1 MDAARQRSLV
11 GELARRGFSTHSS
24 ETIVELA
31 NHGFTDA
38 EIRRLAAA
46 SAAVADPD
54 FALSRLAELGIATL
68 PDVAADERWLKRV
81 AAVMGGSRPLG
92 RHLVLHSEALDL
104 LRQPGELPPHLSG
117 QLRMDLWNAV
127 LPSVGRA
134 SLKKLDDAP
143 VVLADPRGTAA
154 ATLRVANRT
163 QLARIAARDLTSY
176 DPAAAL
182 PSIAHELTDL
192 ADAVVEVALALAR
205 GQVDGAEHVRLAV
218 VALGKCGAR
227 ELNYLSD
234 VDVLYIAEPAD
245 DATTPEQ
252 AVHLGSDIAAALMR
266 LTSANTAT
274 GTIWSIDAALR
285 PEGHAGP
292 LVRTLAAMA
301 AYYRNGHGAAG
312 GPDGTKPGA
321 AIWEFQ
327 AMMKARPMAGDI
339 DLGQAFCD
347 LVRPLVWTAGGHEG
361 FVTESRAMR
370 RRVVSLIPRD
380 QADREI
386 KLGAGGLRDI
396 EFSVQILQLV
406 HGRGDEAIR
415 LPATLDAL
423 AALTEHNYISAEDA
437 AELDAAYRFERLLE
451 HRQQLFRLR
460 RTHLMPE
467 DAGDLRRL
475 ARSMPGSE
483 SGDALWS
490 TWRQTAGRVQR
501 LQQRVF
507 YSPLLEAVAKV
518 PSGALRLSSAA
529 AEERL
534 AALGFADPTA
544 ALRHIASLTQGVS
557 RTAEITRH
565 LMPAMLGWLADGA
578 NPDAGLLAFRQ
589 GSEAL
594 GRSPWYL
601 KALRD
606 ESGTAE
612 NMAKVLASSR
622 YVVDLLRRDPPSV
635 GLLREDADELRPR
648 AATDLVTAFTATVR
662 RHDSIADAAQSLR
675 ASRRHELARLAIAVV
690 LGRLDIEGLGAALSD
705 VTAATLEACL
715 VLVARAFPAAPPL
728 GMVAMGRW
736 GGRELSFASD
746 ADAMFV
752 VPDDTSAEGLTA
764 AAEAV
769 TALRGWLHLPGPDP
783 ALEIDVRLRPEGKD
797 GPLVRTVS
805 SYLSYYGRWSWT
817 WEAQSL
823 VRASHGAGD
832 RGLTGALLDGVA
844 HLRWPT
850 DGLSDEDVQAIRMLK
865 VRLDREH
872 ASTRGNINLKH
883 GQGGLVDIEWTVQLQ
898 QLRHANEIP
907 SLQVTGTLEALR
919 AISEAGLMTSSDA
932 ETLSQTWQFVSRIRD
947 AIVLTRGRAS
957 DALPSAAR
965 DIAAVAVLLG
975 YGKAEASS
983 LWSDLAKGMR
993 RASRVVER
1001 QFWGRQ

>member
-1 MDAARQRSLV
+1 MDEARRRGLAV
-11 GELARRGFSTHSS
+11 ELARRGFSTHSS
-24 ETIVELA
+24 DTVVELLSR
-31 NHGFTDA
+31 GFSEA
-38 EIRRLAAA
+38 ELRRLGEA
-46 SAAVADPD
+46 SAMVADPD

-68 PDVAADERWLKRV
+68 PDVAADERWLARV

-92 RHLVLHSEALDL
+92 RHLVLHTEALDP
-104 LRQPGELPPHLSG
+104 LREPGELVPHLSG
-117 QLRMDLWNAV
+117 QLRLDLWNAV
-127 LPSVGRA
+127 LPVIGRA
-134 SLKKLDDAP
+134 PIEKTADAP
-143 VVLADPRGTAA
+143 AALADPQGTAA
-154 ATLRVANRT
+154 AALRIANRT
-163 QLARIAARDLTSY
+163 QLARIAARDLTSC

-182 PSIAHELTDL
+182 PSIARELTDL
-192 ADAVVEVALALAR
+192 ADAVVEVALAMAR

-252 AVHLGSDIAAALMR
+252 AVHLGTDIAAALMR
-266 LTSANTAT
+266 LTSANTAA

-285 PEGHAGP
+285 PEGNAGP
-292 LVRTLAAMA
+292 LARTLAAMA
-301 AYYRNGHGAAG
+301 AYYGNGHGAA
-312 GPDGTKPGA
+312 DSTKPGA

-327 AMMKARPMAGDI
+327 AMMKARPMAGDMA
-339 DLGQAFCD
+339 LGQAFCD
-347 LVRPLVWTAGGHEG
+347 LVSPLVWAAGGHEG

-467 DAGDLRRL
+467 DAGELRRL
-475 ARSMPGSE
+475 ARSMPGGE
-483 SGDALWS
+483 SGDALWAN
-490 TWRQTAGRVQR
+490 WRQTAGRVQR

-518 PSGALRLSSAA
+518 PSGALRLSSTA
-529 AEERL
+529 AEQRL

-594 GRSPWYL
+594 GHSPWYL
-601 KALRD
+601 NALRD

-612 NMAKVLASSR
+612 NLARVLASSR

-635 GLLREDADELRPR
+635 GLLREDADGLRAR
-648 AATDLVTAFTATVR
+648 TATDLVATFTATVR
-662 RHDSIADAAQSLR
+662 RHSDVTEAAQSLR
-675 ASRRHELARLAIAVV
+675 AARRHELARLAIAVV
-690 LGRLDIEGLGAALSD
+690 LGRLDVEALGAALSD
-705 VTAATLEACL
+705 VTAATLEAGL
-715 VLVARAFPAAPPL
+715 TLAARTNPAAPPL
-728 GMVAMGRW
+728 GVVAMGRW

-746 ADAMFV
+746 ADALFV
-752 VPDDTSAEGLTA
+752 APDDASDRTLA
-764 AAEAV
+764 AGAEAI

-783 ALEIDVRLRPEGKD
+783 VLEIDVRLRPEGKD

-823 VRASHGAGD
+823 VRASSGAGD
-832 RGLTGALLDGVA
+832 AALTRALLDGIA
-844 HLRWPT
+844 HLRWPVG
-850 DGLSDEDVQAIRMLK
+850 GLSDEDVQAIRMLK

-883 GQGGLVDIEWTVQLQ
+883 GQGGLVDIEWTVQLM
-898 QLRHANEIP
+898 QLRHASEVP

-919 AISEAGLMTSSDA
+919 AISEAGLMTPSDA

>member
-1 MDAARQRSLV
+1 LA

-24 ETIVELA
+24 ETVVELA
-31 NHGFTDA
+31 NRGFTET
-38 EIRRLAAA
+38 EIRRIAAA
-46 SAAVADPD
+46 SAGVPDPD
-54 FALSRLAELGIATL
+54 FALSRLADLGIATL
-68 PDVAADERWLKRV
+68 PDLAADERWLTRV

-92 RHLVLHSEALDL
+92 RHLVLHSEALEPL
-104 LRQPGELPPHLSG
+104 SQPGQLTPHLPG
-117 QLRMDLWNAV
+117 RMRLDLWNTV
-127 LPSVGRA
+127 LPAVG
-134 SLKKLDDAP
+134 LPLIDNVVDAP
-143 VVLADPRGTAA
+143 TTLADRNGAA
-154 ATLRVANRT
+154 ADALRLANRT
-163 QLARIAARDLTSY
+163 QLARIAARDLTSD
-176 DPAAAL
+176 DPAAIL
-182 PSIAHELTDL
+182 PSVAHELTDL
-192 ADAVVEVALALAR
+192 ADAIVEVALALAR
-205 GQVDGAEHVRLAV
+205 GQVSGAEHVRLAV
-218 VALGKCGAR
+218 VALGKCGAC

-234 VDVLYIAEPAD
+234 VDVLYVAEPAD
-245 DATTPEQ
+245 DLTTPEQ
-252 AVHLGSDIAAALMR
+252 AVHLGGDIAAALMR

-274 GTIWSIDAALR
+274 GTIWSVDAALR
-285 PEGHAGP
+285 PEGNAGP

-301 AYYRNGHGAAG
+301 SYYGGGH
-312 GPDGTKPGA
+312 A

-327 AMMKARPMAGDI
+327 AMMKARPMVGDM

-347 LVRPLVWTAGGHEG
+347 LVRPLVWTAGGREG

-386 KLGAGGLRDI
+386 KLGAGGLRDV

-423 AALTEHNYISAEDA
+423 AALTQHGYIGVSDA

-467 DAGDLRRL
+467 DAAELRRL
-475 ARSMPGSE
+475 ARSMPGAE
-483 SGDALWS
+483 SGEALWS
-490 TWRQTAGRVQR
+490 TWRQVASKVQR

-507 YSPLLEAVAKV
+507 YSPILEAVAKV
-518 PSGALRLSSAA
+518 PSGALRLSSAD
-529 AEERL
+529 AEQRL

-578 NPDAGLLAFRQ
+578 SPDAGLLAFRQ
-589 GSEAL
+589 VSEAL
-594 GRSPWYL
+594 GRDPWYL
-601 KALRD
+601 RALRD

-612 NMAKVLASSR
+612 SLARVLASSR
-622 YVVDLLRRDPPSV
+622 YAVDLLRRDPPSV
-635 GLLREDADELRPR
+635 ALLREDVDELCPR
-648 AATDLVTAFTATVR
+648 AAVDLAATFAATVR
-662 RHDSIADAAQSLR
+662 RHSDISEAAQSLR
-675 ASRRHELARLAIAVV
+675 AARRRELARLAVAVV
-690 LGRLDIEGLGAALSD
+690 LGRLDVEGLGAALSD
-705 VTAATLEACL
+705 VTAATIEAGL
-715 VLVARAFPAAPPL
+715 TLAVRAFPAAPPL
-728 GMVAMGRW
+728 GVIAMGRW

-746 ADAMFV
+746 ADALFL
-752 VPDDTSAEGLTA
+752 VPDDASDQGLAA

-832 RGLTGALLDGVA
+832 QNLTLALLDGIA
-844 HLRWPT
+844 GLRWPAG
-850 DGLSDEDVQAIRMLK
+850 GLSDEDIQAIRMLK

-872 ASTRGNINLKH
+872 ASARGNINLKH
-883 GQGGLVDIEWTVQLQ
+883 GQGGLVDIEWTVQLA
-898 QLRHANEIP
+898 QLRYAHDVP
-907 SLQVTGTLEALR
+907 SLQVTGTLDALR
-919 AISEAGLMTSSDA
+919 AVAAAGLMTPEDA
-932 ETLSQTWQFVSRIRD
+932 LVLNQTWQLVSRVRD
-947 AIVLTRGRAS
+947 AVVLTRGRAS
-957 DALPSAAR
+957 DSLPSDAR

-975 YGKAEASS
+975 YGKSEASS
-983 LWSDLAKGMR
+983 LWSDLAKAMR
-993 RASRVVER
+993 RAARVVER